1 MARTYN
7 RDSRGRFASGGSSSG
22 SSRRKSAKLPAPT
35 KRTTT
40 GKTQRRQGL
49 LTQRS
54 SLARSQAK
62 LKGKDT
68 ADKSLTAQLSMRA
81 QKAAVTRAKNKLA
94 AAQQTGRVRLKT
106 TDRAGVIRPGRRNKS
121 QAVTPDVVS
130 PASGSSRVPASQRP
144 GSITNTL
151 RSTLRELA
159 QSDARRIREIEAITG
174 RPITAPKGRGG
185 TPKLP
190 GSAGTGKVKD
200 ALQGSL
206 RGLAQSDA
214 RFYREL
220 GQITQGTTAKL
231 PGGKGS
237 KRVKGSSR
245 RRLPGS

>member
-1 MARTYN
+1 MARTYK
-7 RDSRGRFASGGSSSG
+7 RDSRGRFAGGGSGGS
-22 SSRRKSAKLPAPT
+22 RKGRSLPSPT
-35 KRTTT
+35 KRTAS
-40 GKTQRRQGL
+40 GKTKRQGL
-49 LTQRS
+49 LTQRAAVS
-54 SLARSQAK
+54 AAQAK
-62 LKGKDT
+62 LKAKNTG
-68 ADKSLTAQLSMRA
+68 DKSLTAQLSMRA

-94 AAQQTGRVRLKT
+94 AAQQTGRIRLKA

-121 QAVTPDVVS
+121 QAVTPEVVS
-130 PASGSSRVPASQRP
+130 PVSGSSRVPASQRP